1 MKNIEITGKH
11 QVDKIKKA
19 NDPNNPNIIAERDC
33 MQKLSDFVF
42 ENRFQVQIINKLYL
56 NLDHKDHKDHKD
68 LDHKD
73 HKDLDHKDLEI
84 EYKKELLKEINKK
97 IISYKTQDVNKNKYD
112 DNNITQEETIE
123 KLVASKLKCY
133 YCKCNM
139 KIFYKKVRDVE
150 QWTLDR
156 IDNDLPHQ
164 DNNVIV
170 ACLKCNLQR
179 RRQSKDKFLFTK
191 QLKIIKNN

>member
-19 NDPNNPNIIAERDC
+19 TDPNNPNIVAERDC

-42 ENRFQVQIINKLYL
+42 ENSFQVQIINKLYL
-56 NLDHKDHKDHKD
+56 
-68 LDHKD
+68 
-73 HKDLDHKDLEI
+73 DLDHKDLEI
-84 EYKKELLKEINKK
+84 EYKKELLKEIDKK
-97 IISYKTQDVNKNKYD
+97 ITSYKTQDVNKNKYD

-133 YCKCNM
+133 YCRCNM
-139 KIFYKKVRDVE
+139 KLFYKKVRDVE

-179 RRQSKDKFLFTK
+179 RRQNKDKFLFTK